1 MVAEQ
6 EGVKEVRIHP
16 SWKAVL
22 QEEFAKP
29 YFRDLVAFVRE
40 QYLKGAAYP
49 HPKNLF
55 RAFDATPFEAVKV
68 VIVGQDPYPN
78 PGQANG
84 LAFAVNPEVP
94 EPPSLKNIFRE
105 IEQEF
110 GRPPHAKRDLLHWA
124 QQGVLLLNAVL
135 TVRPGEPAS
144 HRGKGWEEFT
154 NAVLRALNDRK
165 NHLVFLLWGADA
177 RKKKA
182 LIDPA
187 RHLILEAA
195 HPSPLSAERG
205 FFGCGHFRKA
215 NEYLAAHGKE
225 PIDW

>member
-1 MVAEQ
+1 M
-6 EGVKEVRIHP
+6 KETAVRIHP
-16 SWKAVL
+16 SWKEVL
-22 QEEFAKP
+22 REEFSKP
-29 YFRDLVAFVRE
+29 YFRDLAAFVRE

-55 RAFDATPFEAVKV
+55 RAFDLTPFDAVRV

-105 IEQEF
+105 IEAEF
-110 GRPPHAKRDLLHWA
+110 GRSPHSGRDLLHWA
-124 QQGVLLLNAVL
+124 RQGVLLLNAVL

-154 NAVLRALNDRK
+154 NAVLQALNEKKD
-165 NHLVFLLWGADA
+165 HLVFLLWGADA
-177 RKKKA
+177 RKKRQF
-182 LIDPA
+182 IDA
-187 RHLILEAA
+187 NRHLVLEAA

-205 FFGCGHFRKA
+205 FFGCGHFKRA